1 MTVVPMKAAILL
13 RISLLLG
20 GAQWL
25 RPFQGKVV
33 LYLHENLVYKHYQWG
48 EI

>member
-1 MTVVPMKAAILL
+1 MVLMKGAVLL
-13 RISLLLG
+13 QISSLLG
-20 GAQWL
+20 QAQWL

-33 LYLHENLVYKHYQWG
+33 LYLHENLVYRHYQWG